1 MRRVLSFLRHNPLA
15 LVVAATGIVLIVI
28 GVQGGEAQ
36 VVFRKASQVCM
47 ECIGLG

>member
-1 MRRVLSFLRHNPLA
+1 MRRIISLVRHSPLA
-15 LVVAATGIVLIVI
+15 LVVAAAGVVLIVI